1 MKKPHPI
8 SARFMLVA
16 NSIIHYHKVNNGKIT
31 TMTAFADS
39 IGQSL
44 QNLNKYKYGQR
55 VTTQIIEAACKKHKI
70 NANYLFYG
78 EGEMF
83 LSEPGIKRVQ
93 ILKKMKELEA
103 LLK

>member
-16 NSIIHYHKVNNGKIT
+16 NSIIHYNKVNKGKIT
-31 TMTAFADS
+31 TMTAFAES
-39 IGQSL
+39 IGQTF
-44 QNLNKYKYGQR
+44 QNFYKYKSGQR
-55 VTTQIIEAACKKHKI
+55 VTTQIIEAACKRHKI

-78 EGEMF
+78 KGEMF